1 MAQLQKQISDA
12 TQCTEALVTR
22 VEDTRRIAKAVGQI
36 ATQGTFG
43 IARTNAG
50 LDQMVTELRNELQ
63 TMRERIEDAEKR
75 ASDAH
80 RVADSAE

>member
-12 TQCTEALVTR
+12 TQRTEALVTR
-22 VEDTRRIAKAVGQI
+22 VEDTRRTAEAAGQI
-36 ATQGTFG
+36 ATQGTSG

-63 TMRERIEDAEKR
+63 TMHEQIEDAEK
-75 ASDAH
+75 
-80 RVADSAE
+80 